1 MTGKGY
7 PDEDVL
13 RLLREIEL
21 SLASGNA
28 VATACRSSG
37 VSDAPYDN
45 WRRRFGGMGTSQ
57 PSELK
62 ALEKENERLKKSVP
76 PLSWTN

>member
-1 MTGKGY
+1 VIIAGKGY

-13 RLLREIEL
+13 RLWREIEL

-37 VSDAPYDN
+37 VNDAPYDN
-45 WRRRFGGMGTSQ
+45 RRRRFGGMGISQ
-57 PSELK
+57 
-62 ALEKENERLKKSVP
+62 
-76 PLSWTN
+76 LSS

>member
-1 MTGKGY
+1 MARKSY

-13 RLLREIEL
+13 RLWREIEL

-37 VSDAPYDN
+37 ERCTLQQLAQKVWGNGHITA
-45 WRRRFGGMGTSQ
+45 FGDEGS
-57 PSELK
+57 
-62 ALEKENERLKKSVP
+62 
-76 PLSWTN
+76 

>member
-1 MTGKGY
+1 MTGKRY

-13 RLLREIEL
+13 RLWREIEL

-45 WRRRFGGMGTSQ
+45 WRRRFGGMGTSRLSKWI
-57 PSELK
+57 PSDLRASEG
-62 ALEKENERLKKSVP
+62 
-76 PLSWTN
+76 

>member
-1 MTGKGY
+1 MTRKGY

-13 RLLREIEL
+13 RLWCEIEL

-57 PSELK
+57 LSEWIPSDLR
-62 ALEKENERLKKSVP
+62 ASAGLRLADEP
-76 PLSWTN
+76 